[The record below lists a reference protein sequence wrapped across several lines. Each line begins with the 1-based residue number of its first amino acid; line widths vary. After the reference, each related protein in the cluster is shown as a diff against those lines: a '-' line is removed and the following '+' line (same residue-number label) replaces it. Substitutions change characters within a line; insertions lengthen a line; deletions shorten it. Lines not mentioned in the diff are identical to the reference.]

1 LVQQA
6 IVKLCKLAS
15 NCFGDEQAA
24 MEAQEQ
30 KQSNFENLLKPGLT
44 SQSSHNYLG
53 NYEISVKMPDFWRKR
68 KLFLILLTLLQ

>member
-1 LVQQA
+1 
-6 IVKLCKLAS
+6 
-15 NCFGDEQAA
+15 

-44 SQSSHNYLG
+44 SQFSHNYPG
-53 NYEISVKMPDFWRKR
+53 NYEISVKMPVFWHKR